1 MSMDFSC
8 TASSKSLIYTAKPAL
23 YCFYLLLLSPHKNQ
37 SQVPV
42 HIYAQINNSLK
53 LKPTMKEDFLIKR

>member
-8 TASSKSLIYTAKPAL
+8 TAASKSLISTAKTAF

-37 SQVPV
+37 PQVPV

-53 LKPTMKEDFLIKR
+53 LKPEMQEDFLIKR